1 LSGKKQEAGI
11 DISHFNMHWYK
22 RAKEEDKGKLNK
34 LKNTLSIT
42 KFDDGGYAIASVT
55 ENEEGVIE
63 TECILVPKNVKIIKN
78 ELV

>member
-1 LSGKKQEAGI
+1 
-11 DISHFNMHWYK
+11 MHWYK

-55 ENEEGVIE
+55 ENEEG
-63 TECILVPKNVKIIKN
+63 
-78 ELV
+78 